1 MSQKFTVTH
10 IWRQLRTYRYIAIQN
25 GWNFSKLLEL
35 TRRVLVL
42 HTDGMTAKPRLIAYV
57 PKHLHAKVI
66 ALSKKQGMTQSS
78 VIEDAL
84 AVYFSVS
91 IHHERDAALIQRQDK
106 MIRQLARIERDQ
118 NAVIEMAD
126 MLAYYQLA
134 FAPPMT
140 DEQKDA
146 AKSRASA
153 GVKQFRLAL
162 SQRLNTGRSILGEAL
177 ADVIFKEDDFIQN
190 EERPVAA
197 E

>member
-1 MSQKFTVTH
+1 MTNWRFT
-10 IWRQLRTYRYIAIQN
+10 Q
-25 GWNFSKLLEL
+25 
-35 TRRVLVL
+35 
-42 HTDGMTAKPRLIAYV
+42 HTEGMTAKPRLIAYV

-91 IHHERDAALIQRQDK
+91 IHHERDAALIQRQDQI
-106 MIRQLARIERDQ
+106 IRQLARIEREQ

-126 MLAYYQLA
+126 MLAFYQLA

-140 DEQKDA
+140 DDQTDA
-146 AKSRASA
+146 ARARANA
-153 GVKQFRLAL
+153 GLQSFRRQLTT
-162 SQRLNTGRSILGEAL
+162 RLNSGRKLLGEAL
-177 ADVIFKEDDFIQN
+177 AGAVFSEDDFIQT

>member
-1 MSQKFTVTH
+1 
-10 IWRQLRTYRYIAIQN
+10 
-25 GWNFSKLLEL
+25 
-35 TRRVLVL
+35 
-42 HTDGMTAKPRLIAYV
+42 MTAKPRLIAYV
-57 PKHLHAKVI
+57 PRHLHAKVI

-78 VIEDAL
+78 VIENAL

-91 IHHERDAALIQRQDK
+91 IHHERDAALIQRQDQ
-106 MIRQLARIERDQ
+106 MIRQLARIEREQ

-140 DEQKDA
+140 EEQKDA

-153 GVKQFRLAL
+153 GVQQFRFAL
-162 SQRLNTGRSILGEAL
+162 SQRLSTGRSILGEAL
-177 ADVIFKEDDFIQN
+177 ADVIFNEDDFIQN
-190 EERPVAA
+190 EERTVAA